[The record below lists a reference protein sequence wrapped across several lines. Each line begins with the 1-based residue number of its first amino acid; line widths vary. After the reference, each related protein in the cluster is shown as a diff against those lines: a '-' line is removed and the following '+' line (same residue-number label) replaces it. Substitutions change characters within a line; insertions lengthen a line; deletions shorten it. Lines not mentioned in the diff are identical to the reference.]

1 MKTLAIIPMLILGV
15 SCSDSF
21 FSKKQ
26 SESFYATKPAD
37 VGSTNGGS
45 DGGSTNG
52 GGDGGDMV
60 IVNPVPLTEVTENFI
75 QKDQAKLDIIWVVD
89 NSGSMSDEQAD
100 LSENFDLFI
109 QDFITK
115 KVDFKM
121 AITTTDP
128 STNVKGLMVPGSD
141 TKLTYQVAQ
150 SNQSQF
156 ISDFKSLIKVGIKG
170 SGNEQGLQ
178 AIQSFKNRYPNHL
191 RADAY
196 LAIVYVSDEQDSS
209 PGTTDAHLAYLKS
222 LKTNAGLVKAY
233 SIVDKNLSNTNANIT
248 LGFDRYAKMSIGT
261 GGLVSDI
268 EGSFAGSLSDMSDSL
283 INLLDSFA
291 LASAPAAGTLKVY
304 VNDVLSSAYVYDAIT
319 HSIKFNSNAIPAN
332 SSKIKVIYKK

>member
-1 MKTLAIIPMLILGV
+1 MG
-15 SCSDSF
+15 D
-21 FSKKQ
+21 
-26 SESFYATKPAD
+26 
-37 VGSTNGGS
+37 S
-45 DGGSTNG
+45 DGKNL
-52 GGDGGDMV
+52 V
-60 IVNPVPLTEVTENFI
+60 EVTENFI
-75 QKDQAKLDIIWVVD
+75 QKEEAKLDILWIVD

-100 LSENFDLFI
+100 LAQNFDLFI

-141 TKLTYQVAQ
+141 TKLTSQIAQ
-150 SNQSQF
+150 SNQAQF
-156 ISDFKSLIKVGIKG
+156 LSDFKSLIKVGIKG

-178 AIQSFKNRYPNHL
+178 AVEAFKNRYPNHF
-191 RADAY
+191 RSGAY

-222 LKTNAGLVKAY
+222 LKDNAGLVKAY
-233 SIVDKNLSNTNANIT
+233 SIVDKNLSNTNANIK

-261 GGLVSDI
+261 GGIVSDI
-268 EGSFAGSLSDMSDSL
+268 EGDFAGSLSDMADSL

-304 VNDVLSSAYVYDAIT
+304 VNDVLSTAYSYDAAT
-319 HSIKFNSNAIPAN
+319 HSIKFNANAIPAN
-332 SSKIKVIYKK
+332 SAKIKVVYKK